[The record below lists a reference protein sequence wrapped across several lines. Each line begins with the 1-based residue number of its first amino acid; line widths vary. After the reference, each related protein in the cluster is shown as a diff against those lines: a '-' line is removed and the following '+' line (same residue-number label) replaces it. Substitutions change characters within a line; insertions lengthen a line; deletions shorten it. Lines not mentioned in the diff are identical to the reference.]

1 MRDRQRRKKGRTW
14 AEAAKTVLEKYPNTP
29 MSHKEILQ
37 VIQREG
43 LKEISGTS
51 PLACLNAMLHTNSRG
66 EEGIFYKVPGRMGVY
81 TLKKDTGDE
90 VKELYEVSEESS
102 DVQSDSQS
110 LSNSS
115 STLSSNSSSS
125 SSSTDNSNREGRRSR
140 WKRKVP
146 SRLSQPSS
154 PQSGCSSP
162 SISAGKVISP
172 SQKHSKKALKQAL
185 KQQHQ
190 KKKQQQHRRA
200 GMPVSSN
207 QHILLKAVKTTGN
220 PTSAKTAWE
229 RKQPYGQSSSP
240 QNSSPSPSVKAENIL
255 CSLGK
260 KATQPSDKLQTRQLK
275 KTKCAEI
282 DVETPESILV
292 NTNLRALI
300 NKHTFSLLPGDYQ
313 QRLLLLLPEVDRQAG
328 ADGSMKLSGSALNN
342 EFFTSAA
349 QGWKERLAEGEFTPE
364 MQLRIRQETEKEKK
378 VEPWKEQYYE
388 SYYGQNSGLS
398 LEESNKLTSEITSC
412 DTEAKQLT
420 SAPKPE
426 ALLFREEKKPSEETK
441 ENIREQAA
449 VKKEKQTE
457 DKDVKTEVSDSNNSL
472 KPFATDI
479 KNEDSPYQKEED
491 GKPSSAPQEYEETE
505 QKSGLALATCKPK
518 SPEIVTKA
526 ASVTSSQMDNQ
537 ENDEKEANASE
548 QMNISSK
555 ELKRKSEDQD
565 GTPSCPEKKP
575 RVTNQQIF
583 RSLPKSFLEAKEQ
596 VSDHKVPPLTIA
608 FPQISSLPFPG
619 SQVSPGVCFP
629 SPTNSPGRTG
639 ARTLADIKAKAQL
652 ARAQR
657 AAAAAAAATA
667 ASFGGTI
674 PGPGPGGGGPGG
686 GESSTAS
693 GTSGNGGSTP
703 DLGRIGRGGGSR
715 RSIFYHPKAQLQGEM
730 QAVHQTSAYT
740 ASRAQL
746 QQTTTVQSRATVINT
761 SPILLEEANT
771 NKQKSADLHD
781 TEGTVNPVSKSSFGS
796 DFLKTYISTRKDKE
810 PSFPTGSAM
819 SSAKTL
825 ETSPVCNKPA
835 DETESK
841 TKANNN
847 LTVTAASA
855 LVEKCPSANLSKTS
869 ALISSVSPV
878 SIAKTATII
887 SLSSDMPI
895 TSQAHVIREST
906 MSSPFTFNTLP
917 AIPSLKNQK
926 NPSSTSGFIS
936 RSSSNIPANN
946 PLVTQLLQGKDVP
959 LEQIMPKPL
968 TKGDMKTVP
977 LAPSDERKLP
987 SIVST
992 PVFPSVGSDNERKD
1006 REAKQSYLARQQ
1018 LERILCQS
1026 GHLPQSQRILQL
1038 FSEKDL
1044 KEKSIDQGHEAPNKA
1059 TQEQILQTLIK
1070 RAQGQ
1075 NSLFVPHPAQLDLS
1089 HSGFQLEDISTSQ
1102 RFMLGFVGRRTSKPA
1117 MSGHY
1122 LLNIAT
1128 YGRVLDSFRRAPV
1141 MNLDN
1146 CMCMNGPDNTD
1157 KMECRECEREAVG
1170 DCSDDDLT
1178 DTDTE
1183 DTADEHEH
1191 IMISDGLEKS
1201 PASHSVEDLFNC
1213 YIPGKSLK
1221 LNAALPEKGVNQ
1233 KQGFHFL
1240 PGDQVYDGSSSARG
1254 FFPAAQVRMANV
1266 IRGGKVLHHTSDF
1279 CKTSFQHADSQM
1291 HQSQLF
1297 SSLQSQRMYGNTAN
1311 LIGPAYGGTI
1321 NVSTSRDVNH
1331 GPILHPTLNR
1341 GSDNT
1346 GNVMSFSVTVT
1357 TIPTS
1362 QTGSHG
1368 QPISVQAFTEDSNMD
1383 DSSSKCYCRLKAM
1396 IMCKGC
1402 GAFCHD
1408 ECIGPSKLCVSC
1420 LVVR

>member
-1 MRDRQRRKKGRTW
+1 
-14 AEAAKTVLEKYPNTP
+14 
-29 MSHKEILQ
+29 
-37 VIQREG
+37 
-43 LKEISGTS
+43 
-51 PLACLNAMLHTNSRG
+51 MLHTNSRG

-190 KKKQQQHRRA
+190 KKKQQHRRA

-207 QHILLKAVKTTGN
+207 PHILLKAVKTTGN

-229 RKQPYGQSSSP
+229 GKQPYGQSSSP
-240 QNSSPSPSVKAENIL
+240 QNSSPSPSVKADNIL
-255 CSLGK
+255 SSLGK
-260 KATQPSDKLQTRQLK
+260 KASQHSDKLQAKQLK

-282 DVETPESILV
+282 DVETPDSILV

-300 NKHTFSLLPGDYQ
+300 NKHTFSLLPGDCQ

-349 QGWKERLAEGEFTPE
+349 QGWKERLSEGEFTPE

-378 VEPWKEQYYE
+378 VDPWKEQFYE
-388 SYYGQNSGLS
+388 SYYGQNSELS
-398 LEESNKLTSEITSC
+398 LEESAKLTAETTSC
-412 DTEAKQLT
+412 LPLDTEIQRTLAEQLA
-420 SAPKPE
+420 SIPKPKVF
-426 ALLFREEKKPSEETK
+426 LFREETKPSEKIK
-441 ENIREQAA
+441 ENKEQAA
-449 VKKEKQTE
+449 VKKVKQTE
-457 DKDVKTEVSDSNNSL
+457 NKDVKTEVSDSNSSL
-472 KPFATDI
+472 KPFETDTLELSDSPKDI
-479 KNEDSPYQKEED
+479 KKSIQEKNEDSSYQKEEE
-491 GKPSSAPQEYEETE
+491 GKPSSTPQEYERME
-505 QKSGLALATCKPK
+505 QKNDLALATCKPK
-518 SPEIVTKA
+518 SPEIVKT
-526 ASVTSSQMDNQ
+526 ASVTSSQKGNQ
-537 ENDEKEANASE
+537 ENDEKEASAS
-548 QMNISSK
+548 NFSSK

-565 GTPSCPEKKP
+565 GTSSSPEKKL

-583 RSLPKSFLEAKEQ
+583 RSLPKSFHEATEQ
-596 VSDHKVPPLTIA
+596 ESDYKVKIA
-608 FPQISSLPFPG
+608 CPQILSMPFPG

-629 SPTNSPGRTG
+629 PSTNSPGRTG

-686 GESSTAS
+686 GETSTAS
-693 GTSGNGGSTP
+693 ETNGNGSTS
-703 DLGRIGRGGGSR
+703 DLGRTGRGGGSR
-715 RSIFYHPKAQLQGEM
+715 RSIFHHPKAQLQAEM
-730 QAVHQTSAYT
+730 QALHQTSAYT

-746 QQTTTVQSRATVINT
+746 QQTTTVQSRPTVIST
-761 SPILLEEANT
+761 SPILLEDTNT
-771 NKQKSADLHD
+771 NIQKKADLDD
-781 TEGTVNPVSKSSFGS
+781 TEGTVNPVSKASFGS
-796 DFLKTYISTRKDKE
+796 GFLKTYISNRKDKE
-810 PSFPTGSAM
+810 PSFSIGSAI
-819 SSAKTL
+819 SSTKTL
-825 ETSPVCNKPA
+825 DVSPVCNKPA

-841 TKANNN
+841 TKTNNN
-847 LTVTAASA
+847 RTVTVASDIA
-855 LVEKCPSANLSKTS
+855 EKSPSANLGKTS

-878 SIAKTATII
+878 SIGKTATLI
-887 SLSSDMPI
+887 SLSSEVPI
-895 TSQAHVIREST
+895 TSQAHVIRESII
-906 MSSPFTFNTLP
+906 SSPLACSTLP
-917 AIPSLKNQK
+917 AIPSLKAQK
-926 NPSSTSGFIS
+926 DPSSTGGFLS
-936 RSSSNIPANN
+936 RASSNIPANN

-968 TKGDMKTVP
+968 TKGEMKTVP
-977 LAPSDERKLP
+977 LAPAEDRKLP
-987 SIVST
+987 TIAST
-992 PVFPSVGSDNERKD
+992 PVFPSVGSDNEREGRD
-1006 REAKQSYLARQQ
+1006 AKQSYLARQQ
-1018 LERILCQS
+1018 LERILYQS
-1026 GHLPQSQRILQL
+1026 GHLPQSQRILQ
-1038 FSEKDL
+1038 FFAGKNL
-1044 KEKSIDQGHEAPNKA
+1044 KEKNFDQSQGHEAPDKA

-1075 NSLFVPHPAQLDLS
+1075 NSVSVPHPAQLNLS

-1122 LLNIAT
+1122 LLNIST
-1128 YGRVLDSFRRAPV
+1128 YGRVLDSFRRAPA

-1146 CMCMNGPDNTD
+1146 CMFLNGPDNTD
-1157 KMECRECEREAVG
+1157 KMECRECEREAV
-1170 DCSDDDLT
+1170 DDRSDDYVTDL
-1178 DTDTE
+1178 DSE

-1191 IMISDGLEKS
+1191 IMISDHLGKS
-1201 PASHSVEDLFNC
+1201 PASHSVEDLFDC
-1213 YIPGKSLK
+1213 YTPGKSLK
-1221 LNAALPEKGVNQ
+1221 LDALLPEKRASQ
-1233 KQGFHFL
+1233 KPGFHFL
-1240 PGDQVYDGSSSARG
+1240 PGDHVYDGSSSARG

-1266 IRGGKVLHHTSDF
+1266 IGGGKILHHTSDF
-1279 CKTSFQHADSQM
+1279 YKTSLRSADSQM
-1291 HQSQLF
+1291 HQSQLY
-1297 SSLQSQRMYGNTAN
+1297 SPLQSQRIYGNTAH

-1321 NVSTSRDVNH
+1321 SVSTSPDVNH
-1331 GPILHPTLNR
+1331 GPILQPTCNR

-1346 GNVMSFSVTVT
+1346 GNIMSFSVTVT

-1362 QTGSHG
+1362 QTGNHG

-1383 DSSSKCYCRLKAM
+1383 DSSKCYCRLKAM